1 MDQRVDL
8 SLPSDPGPAE
18 HMTAEAMLNP
28 ALFMSPRID
37 QLSKA
42 LSAAQG
48 EMQNPKKNETA
59 TVTSRRTGTTFQYSY
74 ATLSAILDTVR
85 VPLKNNGLFLSQIV
99 TGNDLTVM
107 LCHESG
113 QWMRAGIRLQPA
125 DSGPQAFAS
134 ELTAYRRHLIQGLL
148 SISAEDDD
156 DSNIAEGNNVTPG
169 PRDQRRW
176 DPEAPAQ
183 PADADPLLAM
193 ALRTHNVR
201 EGGNLLRLWMVQGRE
216 RVEKMRRQEDQ
227 QEQFCAVID
236 AVAKAL
242 QRSLGTVLASAWK
255 AIMVATTREQERAVV
270 EKMDGEWA
278 DTLAAFRAAEPAVHQ
293 DLIRH
298 VTARREIIAANVK
311 AAQAEADRIAKEDAA
326 KGPPFEYR
334 VADFVGDFSD
344 EIYTSA
350 ETWARAYEAVYRAT
364 PPEHLPL
371 LAEHNAEA
379 LMDAVKHFG
388 AEVLLTDLHREE
400 APRDDAGAA
409 RPMVT
414 ATRIADGAVTTP
426 TFTTKTPP
434 APPLSEEEA
443 LVTLPKGRG
452 EGYDLA
458 QYLKAIGVSLDG
470 TVRTIADM
478 DVWERVNSPIYL
490 SDKLQGA
497 DSTRMRV
504 FRAVAAR
511 KRGLGIQ
518 IDAE

>member
-59 TVTSRRTGTTFQYSY
+59 TVTSRRAGTTYQYSY

-183 PADADPLLAM
+183 PAEADPLLAM

-201 EGGNLLRLWMVQGRE
+201 EGGSLLRLWMVQGRE

-293 DLIRH
+293 DLMRH

-311 AAQAEADRIAKEDAA
+311 AAQAEADRIAKEEAA
-326 KGPPFEYR
+326 QGPPFEYR

-400 APRDDAGAA
+400 APRGDAGAGS
-409 RPMVT
+409 RP
-414 ATRIADGAVTTP
+414 AVTLESLFITP
-426 TFTTKTPP
+426 ASTTAPST
-434 APPLSEEEA
+434 PPLSEEEA

-458 QYLKAIGVSLDG
+458 QYLKAIGTSLDG

-478 DVWERVNSPIYL
+478 AVWERVNSPIYL